1 MPVSP
6 QLEHDLIAI
15 MRAAA
20 TAEILPRFRN
30 LKSSE
35 IATKS
40 HPGDLVTAADILS
53 ERMMTAQIP
62 TVMPDALVVGEEA
75 ISENPALR
83 ADIGRADPCVILDPV
98 DGTWNFTKGVALF
111 GMILAVARGQVPEFG
126 VLYDPVTQDW
136 VVAHAGQP
144 TRFVTADGFS
154 QTTQTSSETDIAC
167 MTGFVPFEIMA
178 RHHRQTVTAAM
189 DGFAGATAL
198 RCSCHEYRMI
208 ARGQAEFL
216 VSHHIPNPWDHA
228 AGVVAVR
235 GAGGVARFIDG
246 EDYNVARR
254 HGYLVTA
261 ANEDIWQLV
270 ADRFRFLQA
279 DAKELAGN

>member
-1 MPVSP
+1 MMHVTP
-6 QLEHDLIAI
+6 QQERDLIAI
-15 MRAAA
+15 MQDAAR
-20 TAEILPRFRN
+20 AEILPRFRN
-30 LKSSE
+30 LHADE
-35 IATKS
+35 ISTKS

-53 ERMMTAQIP
+53 ERRMTAAIP
-62 TVMPDALVVGEEA
+62 AVMPGAVVLGEEA
-75 ISENPALR
+75 ISVDPILR
-83 ADIGRADPCVILDPV
+83 DQIGLAATSVILDPV

-111 GMILAVARGQVPEFG
+111 GMILAVAHREVPDFG
-126 VLYDPVTQDW
+126 VLFDPVAQDW

-154 QTTQTSSETDIAC
+154 QSVHTSDERDPAK
-167 MTGFVPFEIMA
+167 MTGFVPFEIMH

-189 DGFAGATAL
+189 DGFASATAL

-216 VSHHIPNPWDHA
+216 ISHHKPNPWDHA
-228 AGVVAVR
+228 AGVVAVK

-246 EDYNVARR
+246 EDYNVARP
-254 HGYLVTA
+254 HGYLVSA
-261 ANEDIWQLV
+261 ASEEIWQMV

-279 DAKELAGN
+279 DAV